1 MKRRKQMRVRF
12 FSLDYLI
19 FADNY
24 REEEDEMI
32 QRGEMEMMERRDGN
46 DGPIV
51 GQRTLPEVC
60 LRVGT

>member
-1 MKRRKQMRVRF
+1 MKKKRVRF

-32 QRGEMEMMERRDGN
+32 QRGEMEMMDRLSVSELYKKYVSELALN
-46 DGPIV
+46 D
-51 GQRTLPEVC
+51 
-60 LRVGT
+60 

>member
-24 REEEDEMI
+24 REEEEEMI
-32 QRGEMEMMERRDGN
+32 QRGEMEMMDRLSVSELYKKYVSELALN
-46 DGPIV
+46 D
-51 GQRTLPEVC
+51 
-60 LRVGT
+60 

>member
-32 QRGEMEMMERRDGN
+32 QRGEMEMMDRLSVSELYKKYVSELALN
-46 DGPIV
+46 D
-51 GQRTLPEVC
+51 
-60 LRVGT
+60 

>member
-1 MKRRKQMRVRF
+1 MKRRKQMRARF

-32 QRGEMEMMERRDGN
+32 QRGEMEMMDRLSVSELYKKYVSELTLN
-46 DGPIV
+46 D
-51 GQRTLPEVC
+51 
-60 LRVGT
+60 

>member
-19 FADNY
+19 FADKI

-32 QRGEMEMMERRDGN
+32 QRGEMEMMDRLSVSELYKKYVSELALN
-46 DGPIV
+46 D
-51 GQRTLPEVC
+51 
-60 LRVGT
+60 

>member
-1 MKRRKQMRVRF
+1 MKRRKKVRVRF

-32 QRGEMEMMERRDGN
+32 QRGEMEMMDRLSVSELYKKYVSELALN
-46 DGPIV
+46 D
-51 GQRTLPEVC
+51 
-60 LRVGT
+60 

>member
-1 MKRRKQMRVRF
+1 MKKKRARF

-32 QRGEMEMMERRDGN
+32 QRGEMEMMDRLSVSELYKKYVSELALN
-46 DGPIV
+46 D
-51 GQRTLPEVC
+51 
-60 LRVGT
+60 

>member
-19 FADNY
+19 FADNI

-32 QRGEMEMMERRDGN
+32 QRGEMEMMDRLSVSELYKKYVSELALN
-46 DGPIV
+46 D
-51 GQRTLPEVC
+51 
-60 LRVGT
+60 

>member
-1 MKRRKQMRVRF
+1 MKRRKQKRVRF

-32 QRGEMEMMERRDGN
+32 QRGEMEMMDRLSVSELYKKYVSELALN
-46 DGPIV
+46 D
-51 GQRTLPEVC
+51 
-60 LRVGT
+60 

>member
-32 QRGEMEMMERRDGN
+32 QRGEMEMTDRLSVSELYKKYVSELALN
-46 DGPIV
+46 D
-51 GQRTLPEVC
+51 
-60 LRVGT
+60 

>member
-1 MKRRKQMRVRF
+1 MKRRKQMRARF

-32 QRGEMEMMERRDGN
+32 QRGEMEMMDRLSVSELYQKYVSELALN
-46 DGPIV
+46 D
-51 GQRTLPEVC
+51 
-60 LRVGT
+60 

>member
-32 QRGEMEMMERRDGN
+32 QRGEMEMMDRLSVSELYKKYVSELALN
-46 DGPIV
+46 DK
-51 GQRTLPEVC
+51 
-60 LRVGT
+60 

>member
-32 QRGEMEMMERRDGN
+32 QRGEMEMMDRLSVSELYQKYVSELALN
-46 DGPIV
+46 D
-51 GQRTLPEVC
+51 
-60 LRVGT
+60 

>member
-1 MKRRKQMRVRF
+1 MKKRKQMRVRF

-32 QRGEMEMMERRDGN
+32 QRGEMEMMDRLSVSELYKKYVSELALN
-46 DGPIV
+46 D
-51 GQRTLPEVC
+51 
-60 LRVGT
+60 

>member
-1 MKRRKQMRVRF
+1 MKRRKQMRARF

-32 QRGEMEMMERRDGN
+32 QRGEMEMMDRLSVSELYKKYVSELALN
-46 DGPIV
+46 D
-51 GQRTLPEVC
+51 
-60 LRVGT
+60 